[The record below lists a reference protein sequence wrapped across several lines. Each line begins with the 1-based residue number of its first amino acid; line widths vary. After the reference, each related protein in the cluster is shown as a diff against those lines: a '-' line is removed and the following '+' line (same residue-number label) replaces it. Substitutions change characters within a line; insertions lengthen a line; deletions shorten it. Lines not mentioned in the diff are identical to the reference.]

1 MQGILSEGQEIAVKR
16 LSETSEQGVSE
27 FKNEVM
33 LIAKLQ
39 HRNLVKILGV
49 CTEGEERMLIYEHMA
64 NKSLDQFIFGQL
76 PPNSIYIYQ
85 LNFLFKSKNGLYM
98 PLCGSFCAESCIY

>member
-1 MQGILSEGQEIAVKR
+1 MQGILADGQEIAAKR

-33 LIAKLQ
+33 LVAKLQ

-49 CTEGEERMLIYEHMA
+49 CIEGEERMVIYEHMA
-64 NKSLDQFIFGQL
+64 NRSLDQFIFGRAL
-76 PPNSIYIYQ
+76 SLYIYTHISVT
-85 LNFLFKSKNGLYM
+85 LDLK
-98 PLCGSFCAESCIY
+98 IV